1 MSEKFES
8 RWFCFLDEYSALF
21 PVTLESLKYLDRNHM
36 SDESYDGKECGSRTS
51 FMSENL
57 NFDFDLHDKLVK
69 QDSLLR
75 ARLYI
80 FNAHSLIGFE
90 DVTFMRS
97 SKERY
102 QTLLNSQRRYFLNY
116 KIFKS
121 TGRVIYQHSIL
132 FASATVEK
140 INA

>member
-1 MSEKFES
+1 MDK
-8 RWFCFLDEYSALF
+8 YSSLF
-21 PVTLESLKYLDRNHM
+21 PDTLESLKYLDRNHM
-36 SDESYDGKECGSRTS
+36 SEKTYDGKECGSRTS

-97 SKERY
+97 SKEW
-102 QTLLNSQRRYFLNY
+102 S
-116 KIFKS
+116 
-121 TGRVIYQHSIL
+121 
-132 FASATVEK
+132 
-140 INA
+140 